1 MDPKRAKK
9 LIPTIGNGGMVFLF
23 SPLDKTWLK
32 SDPWVHRDALNG

>member
-23 SPLDKTWLK
+23 SPVDKAWLK